1 MQGEPAKNPS
11 FWVSHTEIEY
21 RWAKIGGF
29 WLPAHNESETQVR
42 MGGKAILTI
51 DYTDY
56 QITGVNR
63 ANPRSPG
70 ENSTLPDPAAVSAD
84 PH

>member
-1 MQGEPAKNPS
+1 
-11 FWVSHTEIEY
+11 
-21 RWAKIGGF
+21 
-29 WLPAHNESETQVR
+29 
-42 MGGKAILTI
+42 MGGKAVLTI
-51 DYTDY
+51 DYNDY

-63 ANPRSPG
+63 PNSRGSG